1 MRLMEMK
8 FMERRPGL
16 KRKKRSPQKGCSKC
30 IHIRS
35 VGDYGRAQCSHPA
48 IMEIQERFPER
59 KPGLVAATAL
69 NLMGKAL
76 ALKINPLAY
85 RNRWFNWPWCYDPSS
100 VEACSGFTY
109 NDYK

>member
-1 MRLMEMK
+1 MDKHCGSKSR
-8 FMERRPGL
+8 ERVERVV
-16 KRKKRSPQKGCSKC
+16 GCGSC
-30 IHIRS
+30 IHRRE
-35 VGDYGRAQCSHPA
+35 VGNYGWVQCSHPT

-85 RNRWFNWPWCYDPSS
+85 RNPWFNWPWCYDPAS
-100 VEACSGFTY
+100 VEACLGFEQTVEVRKA
-109 NDYK
+109 DEV